1 MKLHLLLLAFFTL
14 LFGTLVTKGQ
24 VSKDNIVADS
34 SVRVFDD
41 FKYNLRLHVFNTEA
55 SDENQPNAILTLSY
69 MGNFQ
74 DKIFLKDS
82 LYCMKP
88 WIQFKDFNQDG
99 ENDILIFNTSS
110 ARSNW
115 THYLYIVDKKKH
127 KLIPVEGFSKLT
139 NPDIIKE
146 SGLITSFSVFGNTIV
161 HSYYKITKNY
171 KLVKTSKD
179 YEETIN

>member
-1 MKLHLLLLAFFTL
+1 MKLHQLLLTFFAL

-24 VSKDNIVADS
+24 ISKENIVADS

-41 FKYNLRLHVFNTEA
+41 FKYKLRLHVFNTEA
-55 SDENQPNAILTLSY
+55 SDETQPNAILTLKY
-69 MGNFQ
+69 MGNFK
-74 DKIFLKDS
+74 DKIVLKDS

-146 SGLITSFSVFGNTIV
+146 SGLITSFSVFGNTVV

-171 KLVKTSKD
+171 ILLKASKD